1 MFVWRAKLKPSEL
14 IEAIERF
21 FLDLIAYLLPGSA
34 LIVAWI
40 TVLSVPGSWQRDFG
54 YSEQHPAIIYLF
66 CFAAYVL
73 GQILE
78 TAGNLITWPTVA
90 KAASLLQ
97 KILPQGIQRFLGISK
112 ILSKEKIEEA
122 IVNSSSVKHAI
133 GVLRDRTAGSMKP
146 PVNDLHGWRSRA
158 MSDIS
163 PDQIHVVY
171 RFMFISILSL
181 GMSSV
186 CVFVGSA
193 AIFFALANL
202 ASPWTH
208 SSNFPPAPGWSATA
222 ACFVLAYFFILRR
235 AEFYSRAMHVPFSM
249 ASAKQDD
256 VKRGDADC
264 AKASSRPTIY
274 LAGGMR
280 SNWQDRVISEL
291 PMFSF
296 FDPRTHGLKD
306 PDAYT
311 HWDLEAVRKSDW
323 VLAFLEETNPG
334 GFSLALEMG
343 FARALSKRMILVDEK
358 SARNEEASRR
368 LAMLH
373 SIADYCPSTIDEAIV
388 ILSLI
393 GRDTDVHNG

>member
-1 MFVWRAKLKPSEL
+1 
-14 IEAIERF
+14 
-21 FLDLIAYLLPGSA
+21 
-34 LIVAWI
+34 
-40 TVLSVPGSWQRDFG
+40 
-54 YSEQHPAIIYLF
+54 
-66 CFAAYVL
+66 
-73 GQILE
+73 
-78 TAGNLITWPTVA
+78 
-90 KAASLLQ
+90 LLQ

-112 ILSKEKIEEA
+112 ILSKEEIEED

-193 AIFFALANL
+193 TIFFALANL

-208 SSNFPPAPGWSATA
+208 SSNFPPGPGWSATA

-235 AEFYSRAMHVPFSM
+235 AEFYSRAMRVPFSM